1 MTSDH
6 ARTSLGQVERLM
18 LELVLQG
25 EGEAGMAAA
34 HHLSAGGARVR
45 ARLALHTGRALGR
58 PESESI
64 AIAAACELLHN
75 ASLVHDDLQDRD
87 EQRRGQVAVWRRYG
101 DAVAICVGDLMLSA
115 AYAALGAVGA
125 SAAQLSVRMHRRIGE
140 VIHGQCADLALQGGV
155 KTSLENYERVASAK
169 SAPLLILPL
178 EMALTLAG
186 RDEAV
191 ATATAA
197 GSLFAIGYQI
207 ADDLEDASHDAMHQ
221 ELNIVSVLTASG
233 ETDPHLRAREL
244 AICRFR
250 QAHAAAVTLPSGS
263 GELLAA
269 QASERIDRLT
279 QAYERVDRLIR
290 LAELA

>member
-1 MTSDH
+1 MTNDH
-6 ARTSLGQVERLM
+6 AGTRLGQVERLM

-25 EGEAGMAAA
+25 TGEAGTAAA

-45 ARLALHTGRALGR
+45 ARLALHAGRALGR

-101 DAVAICVGDLMLSA
+101 DAVAICVGDLLLSA
-115 AYAALGAVGA
+115 AYGALGAVGA
-125 SAAQLSVRMHRRIGE
+125 NAAGLSVRMHRRIGE
-140 VIHGQCADLALQGGV
+140 VIHGQCADLALLGGA
-155 KTSLENYERVASAK
+155 KTTLENYERVASAK
-169 SAPLLILPL
+169 SAPLLVLPL
-178 EMALTLAG
+178 ELALTLAG
-186 RDEAV
+186 RSESV
-191 ATATAA
+191 AAATAA

-207 ADDLEDASHDAMHQ
+207 ADDLEDASQDAMHQ

-233 ETDPHLRAREL
+233 ETEPHQRAREL
-244 AICRFR
+244 AIRRFR
-250 QAHAAAVTLPSGS
+250 QAQAAAATLPSGS

-269 QASERIDRLT
+269 QASER
-279 QAYERVDRLIR
+279 VDRLSHA
-290 LAELA
+290 LEPA